1 MEIVVESFD
10 DFEKLTQSKDF
21 RIAQALY
28 DAVIKNLNNKKRSIY
43 FISVAVLEEGMV
55 YDLSVER
62 KNIAISLDEI
72 MPLFIEKEMY
82 EECAIMKKIIDK
94 NKPNLLS

>member
-1 MEIVVESFD
+1 
-10 DFEKLTQSKDF
+10 
-21 RIAQALY
+21 
-28 DAVIKNLNNKKRSIY
+28 
-43 FISVAVLEEGMV
+43 VAVLEEGMV

-82 EECAIMKKIIDK
+82 EECAIMKKIINK